1 MREGKKKGFLDML
14 HPARMDYKEAKNVEQ
29 ISVIGHSCDAV
40 GWRPI
45 PYTIPEEF
53 AAFHADV
60 ENDVSALIQKAHPD
74 MYNVRFYDETVQAA
88 LRTALDALESQR
100 TEHMR
105 GIYSI
110 RTYQEASR
118 TDLELDLA
126 RLEDALRRKEEMN
139 E

>member
-1 MREGKKKGFLDML
+1 MSKNKKKSLLDIL
-14 HPARMDYKEAKNVEQ
+14 HPRRTDQKEVKTVEQ
-29 ISVIGHSCDAV
+29 FSVIRHSCDAV

-60 ENDVSALIQKAHPD
+60 EKDVSELIQKAHPD

>member
-1 MREGKKKGFLDML
+1 MRKNKKRSFLDIL
-14 HPARMDYKEAKNVEQ
+14 RPGRTDRKEVKTVEQ
-29 ISVIGHSCDAV
+29 FSVIGHSCDAV

-53 AAFHADV
+53 AAFHAGV
-60 ENDVSALIQKAHPD
+60 ERDVSELIQKARPD
-74 MYNVRFYDETVQAA
+74 MFNVRFYDETVQAA

-105 GIYSI
+105 SICNI
-110 RTYQEASR
+110 RTYQEASKA
-118 TDLELDLA
+118 DLELYLA
-126 RLEDALRRKEEMN
+126 RLEEALGRKEELN